1 MIAFAQSI
9 SASFILWAII
19 RLFIEIRRSKTLKE
33 LVKQKFIILHFVT
46 LLVYLTSLITYYV
59 YFTIWEKNTDDE
71 NQVFISFAVSTF
83 LFFCVQI
90 SLIFLFLNLSRP
102 DDGVPDMKISSKDK
116 LVSRNERS
124 LSQHN

>member
-102 DDGVPDMKISSKDK
+102 DDGVPDMKISSKDQ

>member
-59 YFTIWEKNTDDE
+59 YFTIWEKNTVDE
-71 NQVFISFAVSTF
+71 NQVFISFALSTF

-102 DDGVPDMKISSKDK
+102 DDGVPDLEISSKDQ

>member
-9 SASFILWAII
+9 SALFILWAII

-59 YFTIWEKNTDDE
+59 YFTIWEKNTVDE
-71 NQVFISFAVSTF
+71 NQVFISFALSTF

-102 DDGVPDMKISSKDK
+102 DDGVPDLEISSKDQ

>member
-59 YFTIWEKNTDDE
+59 YFTIWEKNTVDE
-71 NQVFISFAVSTF
+71 NQVFISFALSTF

-102 DDGVPDMKISSKDK
+102 DDGVPDLKISSKDQ